1 MIRRIYSR
9 ALISGASRGL
19 GKALAKECAD
29 KGMNLLLVALPGENL
44 AELGASIARERGVSV
59 DCLEADLTDE
69 ADLVRLRDF
78 IRAKGRP
85 DFLVNNAGVGS
96 VGTFAETTIESH
108 EAAIALNSLALVR
121 ITRIFLDEL
130 EGGGSA
136 GVLNV
141 ASLGA
146 FFPMPTLAVYS
157 ATKSFVLNY
166 SLALGAELGG
176 AVGVSVLCP
185 NAIRT
190 TDAVED
196 YVDGLGFIA
205 RLACLSPDRIAHDA
219 VEGALR
225 GRSIIIPGAFN
236 RALVSVGR
244 LVPRSIAM
252 RAICRYWGGF
262 SATPAPAP
270 EGLRT

>member
-1 MIRRIYSR
+1 MNRRKYSR

-19 GKALAKECAD
+19 GKALAQECAD
-29 KGMNLLLVALPGENL
+29 RGMDLLLVALPGEGL
-44 AELGASIARERGVSV
+44 AELGASIARKRGVSV

-69 ADLVRLRDF
+69 GDLDRLRDF

-96 VGTFAETTIESH
+96 VGTFAETAIESH
-108 EAAIALNSLALVR
+108 EAAIALNALALVR

-130 EGGGSA
+130 EGGGIA

-205 RLACLSPDRIAHDA
+205 RLACLSPDRIAREA

-225 GRSIIIPGAFN
+225 GKSVIIPGAFN
-236 RALVSVGR
+236 RSLAVAGR

-252 RAICRYWGGF
+252 RAIRRYWGGF
-262 SATPAPAP
+262 GAPPDPAA

>member
-1 MIRRIYSR
+1 MHRRIYSR

-19 GKALAKECAD
+19 GKALVQDCAGR
-29 KGMNLLLVALPGENL
+29 GMSLLLVALPGEGL
-44 AELGASIARERGVSV
+44 MELGASIARERGVSV

-69 ADLVRLRDF
+69 GGLDRLRGL
-78 IRAKGRP
+78 IRARGRP

-96 VGTFAETTIESH
+96 VGAFADTAIESH
-108 EAAIALNSLALVR
+108 ESAIALNALALVR
-121 ITRIFLDEL
+121 ITRIFLDSL
-130 EGGGSA
+130 EGGGRA

-190 TDAVED
+190 TDEVKD
-196 YVDGLGFIA
+196 YVDALGLFG
-205 RLACLSPDRIAHDA
+205 RLACLSPERIAREA

-225 GRSIIIPGAFN
+225 GKSVIIPGAFN
-236 RALVSVGR
+236 HALAAAGR
-244 LVPRSIAM
+244 LVPRSLAM
-252 RAICRYWGGF
+252 RAINRYWGGF
-262 SATPAPAP
+262 GETPDPAT
-270 EGLRT
+270 EGLEA